1 MELGHGSDDEFL
13 RLDRAACETSAV
25 LRHRSGALAL
35 AQVDGIAVRPLPA
48 RVALHAWA
56 WAEMAGEARAARL
69 NDRWRRLIGDF
80 SRPLPAPRNAAT
92 AWASA
97 PVGSARRRHQASGK
111 LK

>member
-48 RVALHAWA
+48 RVALHART
-56 WAEMAGEARAARL
+56 WAEMAQETRTVRSI
-69 NDRWRRLIGDF
+69 DRSRQLIGDLG
-80 SRPLPAPRNAAT
+80 RPLPDPRNMVT
-92 AWASA
+92 A
-97 PVGSARRRHQASGK
+97 RASGR
-111 LK
+111 LGR